1 MDYNDFQ
8 AGHTKENF
16 WFKGKR
22 FLIKEL
28 MIKSFGSRKDLK
40 ILNAGA
46 GTGDVLEILDKFG
59 KNYIID
65 INKKAL
71 SLVDKKLCKEKLV
84 ADVCNLPYKENFFDV
99 VICSDVFEHIK
110 KDKKAVEEIYR
121 VLKKGGKLIFT
132 VPAFQYLYSSHD
144 FALKHYRRY
153 NKLKLKELFSPFE
166 KKEIF
171 YWNSILFLPISL
183 IRIIKKNS
191 SPAVDKPNLPHFLNS
206 FFTIFL
212 YLDNFLIGKGF
223 SPLFGLSLVGVCQK

>member
-71 SLVDKKLCKEKLV
+71 STK
-84 ADVCNLPYKENFFDV
+84 
-99 VICSDVFEHIK
+99 
-110 KDKKAVEEIYR
+110 
-121 VLKKGGKLIFT
+121 
-132 VPAFQYLYSSHD
+132 YL
-144 FALKHYRRY
+144 
-153 NKLKLKELFSPFE
+153 LFS
-166 KKEIF
+166 K
-171 YWNSILFLPISL
+171 ILNFAKSKIHPCS
-183 IRIIKKNS
+183 RI
-191 SPAVDKPNLPHFLNS
+191 DKFK
-206 FFTIFL
+206 F
-212 YLDNFLIGKGF
+212 
-223 SPLFGLSLVGVCQK
+223 